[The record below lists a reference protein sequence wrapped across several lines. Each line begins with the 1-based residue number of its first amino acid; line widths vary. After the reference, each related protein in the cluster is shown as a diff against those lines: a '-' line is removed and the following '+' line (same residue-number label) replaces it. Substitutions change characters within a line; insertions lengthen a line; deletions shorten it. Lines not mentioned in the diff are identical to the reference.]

1 MRLPISASESFETA
15 SLNAYTCS
23 PRPQMATCRSTASFS
38 GGIREFLTSPDLAD
52 MERALASFYAAVLM
66 EHGEEEATRASRD
79 WIEELRTSGKGQ
91 SSDWRSVA
99 SAAARR
105 LACRVLATEHVLNS
119 AAE

>member
-1 MRLPISASESFETA
+1 MRLPISARESFESA
-15 SLNAYTCS
+15 PLNSYVCS
-23 PRPQMATCRSTASFS
+23 PRPQMSTCLSTPTFS

-66 EHGEEEATRASRD
+66 GHGAEEATRASQD
-79 WIEELRTSGKGQ
+79 WIEELRNSGRGQ

-105 LACRVLATEHVLNS
+105 LACRVLATAHV
-119 AAE
+119 AE

>member
-1 MRLPISASESFETA
+1 
-15 SLNAYTCS
+15 
-23 PRPQMATCRSTASFS
+23 
-38 GGIREFLTSPDLAD
+38 
-52 MERALASFYAAVLM
+52 MERALASFYTAVLM
-66 EHGEEEATRASRD
+66 GHGAEEATRASQD
-79 WIEELRTSGKGQ
+79 WIEELRISSRGQ